1 MGHHVRAF
9 NYHNQLAF
17 YSEAIRHWLKVN
29 PKFELADPDQAV
41 LLLSSEQVAI
51 EAIDTVPDVVL
62 IICGFALHQRAYDL
76 LDSLCLPAALIL
88 TESPFLDEEQINII
102 RQGHIRLVF
111 TNNKESVLALREATG
126 TPVEYLPHSFDPTR
140 HYEHDVNG
148 DYRNDVFFFGTMWP
162 ERRRMLYPLKR
173 WARRWRSDWRVSI
186 GGVGQEV
193 HLAGWSLGPRAY
205 EIAAC
210 GAFQLSDERPEL
222 REIFGDAVATYVD
235 GADLRRKVD
244 YYLTHEG
251 EREEMALE
259 ALDLVQSCSFEDRA
273 EQILLPTIKEV
284 L

>member
-1 MGHHVRAF
+1 M
-9 NYHNQLAF
+9 
-17 YSEAIRHWLKVN
+17 
-29 PKFELADPDQAV
+29 D
-41 LLLSSEQVAI
+41 
-51 EAIDTVPDVVL
+51 
-62 IICGFALHQRAYDL
+62 
-76 LDSLCLPAALIL
+76 
-88 TESPFLDEEQINII
+88 
-102 RQGHIRLVF
+102 
-111 TNNKESVLALREATG
+111 
-126 TPVEYLPHSFDPTR
+126 
-140 HYEHDVNG
+140 
-148 DYRNDVFFFGTMWP
+148 
-162 ERRRMLYPLKR
+162 
-173 WARRWRSDWRVSI
+173 
-186 GGVGQEV
+186 GQEV